1 MPPPQDCSTSLGQKR
16 TALMALYGHY
26 EKKPDKASRIENG
39 QKMDYSTQKREV
51 QHQSG
56 QHQMDSMDI
65 EEKRLEVEREK
76 EKEKEEDQ
84 VMEVGASLLRKMG
97 WDGKAL
103 GRSGAPASKPLT
115 AVIRPTREGLGC
127 DAVLGSHDSSVPIQ
141 DSKKSYLLNK
151 MIARFHNT
159 N

>member
-1 MPPPQDCSTSLGQKR
+1 MPPPQDCSTNLGQKR

-26 EKKPDKASRIENG
+26 EKKPDKFSRIENG
-39 QKMDYSTQKREV
+39 QKMDYLTQKREL
-51 QHQSG
+51 QHQNK

-65 EEKRLEVEREK
+65 EEKRLEVER

-103 GRSGAPASKPLT
+103 GRSGAHASKPLT

-127 DAVLGSHDSSVPIQ
+127 DAVLVSPDSSVPIQ